1 MYFDLQKT
9 PEYKTGLECEIKA
22 QNIIRKFE
30 KVEIIETCNN
40 SDFDFKDSNGKTYEV
55 KNDSLSIKTKHFF
68 ITFKQ
73 QFKNNN
79 YFQPAGISNSKSDY
93 YMLRYGN
100 EFYKIKT
107 AILKMIIFNNI
118 FFDDDD
124 KEAPQKKYDYIEYN
138 NNRGDLIHGIRV
150 PVIDIEAYVKKYLIE
165 D

>member
-1 MYFDLQKT
+1 MILK
-9 PEYKTGLECEIKA
+9 IV
-22 QNIIRKFE
+22 IILHTKL
-30 KVEIIETCNN
+30 
-40 SDFDFKDSNGKTYEV
+40 

-68 ITFKQ
+68 ITYKQ

-79 YFQPAGISNSKSDY
+79 YFTAAGISNSKSDY

-124 KEAPQKKYDYIEYN
+124 KEAKKKI
-138 NNRGDLIHGIRV
+138 
-150 PVIDIEAYVKKYLIE
+150 
-165 D
+165 